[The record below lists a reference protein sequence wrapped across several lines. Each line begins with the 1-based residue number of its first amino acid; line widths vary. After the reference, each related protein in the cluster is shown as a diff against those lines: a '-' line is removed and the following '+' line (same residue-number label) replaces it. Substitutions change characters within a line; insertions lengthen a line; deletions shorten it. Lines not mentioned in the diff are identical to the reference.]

1 MPSTEKIERTCR
13 DPNRCP
19 THPGA
24 IFREISFPALKISKS
39 EFAAAL
45 GISRQML
52 HGIFTEK
59 HPITIEMAIRFG
71 HVLGNGPELWINV
84 QRAHDLWHAER
95 RIDLRKLKP
104 LYPAIAAE

>member
-1 MPSTEKIERTCR
+1 MPSNEKIVKSRR
-13 DPNRCP
+13 DPDRCP

-52 HGIFTEK
+52 HGIMTEK
-59 HPITIEMAIRFG
+59 HPVTIEMAVRFG
-71 HVLGNGPELWINV
+71 HVLGNGPELWINM
-84 QRAHDLWHAER
+84 QRTCDLWHAQR
-95 RIDLRKLKP
+95 RIDLSKLKQVYFP
-104 LYPAIAAE
+104 VAAE